1 MWSVMQKRLKNTALG
16 KHVAGTQLSEQK
28 KNTSCQLDVQT
39 RMRRPNTNQL
49 ISDSFANQNLW
60 ITNML
65 DRMQLWIY
73 VD

>member
-1 MWSVMQKRLKNTALG
+1 
-16 KHVAGTQLSEQK
+16 
-28 KNTSCQLDVQT
+28 
-39 RMRRPNTNQL
+39 L
-49 ISDSFANQNLW
+49 ISDSSANQNLW